1 MDFYERLNSLIKSK
15 GLSQHKLEIEL
26 GFSNG
31 AISKWKKYQ
40 PQPDR
45 LQKLAEYFGVT
56 MEYLLTGKEKED
68 SPIYYTN
75 EETAAVAQKLFED
88 DKVLFDVYRSSDKDR
103 LVEYAKRL
111 KAIRDM
117 EEGNV

>member
-68 SPIYYTN
+68 SPIYYTK
-75 EETAAVAQKLFED
+75 EETAKLANQP
-88 DKVLFDVYRSSDKDR
+88 KVRLWKHQAATRTSQTVLWQVSS
-103 LVEYAKRL
+103 LNGGV
-111 KAIRDM
+111 IIS
-117 EEGNV
+117 